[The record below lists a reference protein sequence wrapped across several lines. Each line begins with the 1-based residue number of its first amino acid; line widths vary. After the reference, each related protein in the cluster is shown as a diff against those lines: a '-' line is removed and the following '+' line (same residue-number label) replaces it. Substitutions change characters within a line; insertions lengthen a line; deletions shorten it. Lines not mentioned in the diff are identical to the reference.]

1 MMKRSTLVVAMLL
14 ALALFVPAWAGQD
27 ATRRKSGEKAK
38 QGKKQMKK
46 HEGHGDGH
54 GGMEGH
60 GRKVM
65 KARAE
70 IAGDKISGHAD
81 LTEMESPDGQRM
93 VHVELKLKGDPAVL
107 KPGLHGVHLHQKGVC
122 EAPYTSAGG
131 HFDPGPAS
139 NNDPDANHPFHMGD
153 LPNVKIEADGTG
165 TLRAV
170 TTRVTL
176 SDGPLTLFDE
186 DGTAIIIHA
195 NEDKMITGAPKS
207 GVSGGPRAACGV
219 IKKM

>member
-1 MMKRSTLVVAMLL
+1 MMRRSTLVLIALF
-14 ALALFVPAWAGQD
+14 ALALCIPAWAGQD
-27 ATRRKSGEKAK
+27 ATRKRGKMGKPGQ
-38 QGKKQMKK
+38 QGMKK
-46 HEGHGDGH
+46 HEGHAEKHDGMMH
-54 GGMEGH
+54 H

-65 KARAE
+65 TARAD
-70 IAGDKISGHAD
+70 IAGDKISGQAEF
-81 LTEMESPDGQRM
+81 TEMESPDGQRM
-93 VHVELKLKGDPAVL
+93 IHVEIKLKGDPSVL

-131 HFDPGPAS
+131 HFDPGPAA

-153 LPNVKIEADGTG
+153 LPNIKINADGTG

-176 SDGPLTLFDE
+176 SGGPLTLFDD
-186 DGTAIIIHA
+186 DGTAIIIHQ
-195 NEDKMITGAPKS
+195 NEDKMITGEPKS
-207 GVSGGPRAACGV
+207 GVSGGPRSACGV